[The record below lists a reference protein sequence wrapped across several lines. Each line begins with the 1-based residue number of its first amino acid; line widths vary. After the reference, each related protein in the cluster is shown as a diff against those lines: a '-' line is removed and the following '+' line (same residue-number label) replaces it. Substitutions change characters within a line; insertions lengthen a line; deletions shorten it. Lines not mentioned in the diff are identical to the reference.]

1 MGRTADTG
9 RVLRERVADRWR
21 VLVAP
26 LAWVLCLIAIVWNTD
41 FIRVTV
47 TTADPVAE
55 RLAAGFVSLG
65 HMLQWGGLIGGLFTT
80 ITAVPVLMGRMQNAR
95 PAPWAVL
102 AMAMLPPLGWAT
114 LWAWP
119 APSTTSDRPDV
130 FLIVVDTMRADAFDA
145 ERTPHL
151 WALGEDGIR
160 FDDALATSSWTLPS
174 FGSFLTGRH
183 PREHELGLRDGRGA
197 STGVLRTD
205 VRTLAEHLDE
215 AGYQTSGLVANQML
229 WSELGLPR
237 GFSHYRNLL
246 ASTTT
251 TWMTWNLGQDSTYA
265 VASLQLQRARWWLNV
280 GAERD
285 RPQFMLLHFMDPHSP
300 LRPRRALV
308 RAERKV
314 TGDEA
319 SVGAVEYGAEVRA
332 VDEAVGQFLQRLRSA
347 GRYESALIVFCSDHG
362 EELDEAR
369 DEEPERPRPAHG
381 HSLMPELVRVPL
393 AIKLP
398 GGSGAGT
405 VSSDL
410 VSLLD
415 LPDTVAEVLGLSTIP
430 GSRGVPLL
438 DATGRLLPTRGITF
452 QGIPLYGPALESMRD
467 ADHGVIWNPEDD
479 RWRAF
484 DRRADPMFRDP
495 LDRPPDGAQERL
507 RAHVAEASS
516 APPDDNRAQPELS
529 EEQRRQLE
537 ALGYVDA
544 R

>member
-1 MGRTADTG
+1 MGRTVDTG
-9 RVLRERVADRWR
+9 QVLRERVADRWR

-26 LAWVLCLIAIVWNTD
+26 LAWVLCLIAIVWVTD
-41 FIRVTV
+41 FFRVTL
-47 TTADPVAE
+47 TTDDPVAE

-65 HMLQWGGLIGGLFTT
+65 HMLQWGGLIGGLFTCLA
-80 ITAVPVLMGRMQNAR
+80 AVPVLMGRMQNAR
-95 PAPWAVL
+95 PAPWVVL
-102 AMAMLPPLGWAT
+102 AVGLLPSLGWAT

-119 APSTTSDRPDV
+119 APSTTSARPDV
-130 FLIVVDTMRADAFDA
+130 FLIVVDTMRSDAFDA

-197 STGVLRTD
+197 STGVLRSD
-205 VRTLAEHLDE
+205 VKTLAEHLDE

-265 VASLQLQRARWWLNV
+265 VASLQLQRARWWLNA
-280 GAERD
+280 GAEPG
-285 RPQFMLLHFMDPHSP
+285 RPQFMMLHFMDPHEP

-308 RAERKV
+308 RAEREV
-314 TGDEA
+314 MGDGA
-319 SVGAVEYGAEVRA
+319 SVGAVDYGAEVRA
-332 VDEAVGQFLQRLRSA
+332 VDVAVGRFLELLRA
-347 GRYESALIVFCSDHG
+347 TGRYESALIVFCSDHG

-369 DEEPERPRPAHG
+369 DVQPDRPRPSHG
-381 HSLMPELVRVPL
+381 HSLLPELVRVPL

-398 GGSGAGT
+398 GGVGAGT
-405 VSSDL
+405 VNREL

-415 LPDTVAEVLGLSTIP
+415 LPDTMLEILGMPPLP

-438 DATGRLLPTRGITF
+438 DATGRQLPTRGITF
-452 QGIPLYGPALESMRD
+452 QGVPLFGPPLEAMRD
-467 ADHGVIWNPEDD
+467 PGHGVIWNPEDD
-479 RWRAF
+479 QWRAF
-484 DRRADPMFRDP
+484 DRQADPLFLEP
-495 LDRPPDGAQERL
+495 LDRPPEGAQERL
-507 RAHVAEASS
+507 RAHVAEVSS
-516 APPDDNRAQPELS
+516 APRDENRTQPELS

-537 ALGYVDA
+537 ALGYVEQ